1 MIVFDLKCSR
11 AHVFEGWFDSGADFE
26 SQQARGLVECPLCGC
41 QQVVKAVMAP
51 AVPAKGNRGT
61 GGNRG
66 KGDNGSNSQ
75 PSDADR
81 KQQLER
87 LAAYQAE
94 VEQQCDYVGTSF
106 AAEARARH
114 DRRDDEPNLRGIIG
128 EASVAEA
135 MELASE
141 GIAVTPLPFRSRQK
155 ADA

>member
-26 SQQARGLVECPLCGC
+26 SQQARGLVECPLCTC

-51 AVPAKGNRGT
+51 AVPAKSNSGK
-61 GGNRG
+61 GGN
-66 KGDNGSNSQ
+66 SNSQ
-75 PSDADR
+75 PSDAER
-81 KQQLER
+81 KQQLGQ

-94 VEQQCDYVGTSF
+94 VEQRCDYVGTSF

-128 EASVAEA
+128 EASVSEA